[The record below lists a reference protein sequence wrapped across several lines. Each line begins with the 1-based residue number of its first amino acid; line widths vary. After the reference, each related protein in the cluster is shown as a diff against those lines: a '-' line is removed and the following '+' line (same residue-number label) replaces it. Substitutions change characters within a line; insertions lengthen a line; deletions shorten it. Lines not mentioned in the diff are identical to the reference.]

1 MLGAGCTKP
10 YRCGCLCF
18 YSSGAR
24 VIEAHDMPIRATDN
38 AVVRQ
43 GRRVDFKRFVK
54 VGGDRVCCASA
65 WHHSGAV
72 LCVSGR
78 YPW

>member
-1 MLGAGCTKP
+1 
-10 YRCGCLCF
+10 
-18 YSSGAR
+18 
-24 VIEAHDMPIRATDN
+24 MPIRATDT

-65 WHHSGAV
+65 WHHSGVV